1 MLQRGVIT
9 SMNINVIMIIV
20 IIAITITNVVM
31 ITIIITITITVT
43 FKNIY
48 IYSHNELNK
57 PSCYYCHQC
66 YSTQNQTQYSNTV
79 TVHFIRLD
87 TK

>member
-31 ITIIITITITVT
+31 ITIMITITITVT

-48 IYSHNELNK
+48 SYNELNK

>member
-9 SMNINVIMIIV
+9 SMNINVIMSTV

-31 ITIIITITITVT
+31 LTTIITIMVT

-48 IYSHNELNK
+48 IYIYIYIYLHNELNK

-66 YSTQNQTQYSNTV
+66 YSTQNQTQY
-79 TVHFIRLD
+79 
-87 TK
+87 

>member
-9 SMNINVIMIIV
+9 STNINVIMITV
-20 IIAITITNVVM
+20 IIAITIANVVM
-31 ITIIITITITVT
+31 ITIIIAITIANVVMITITITVT

-66 YSTQNQTQYSNTV
+66 YSTQNQTQY
-79 TVHFIRLD
+79 
-87 TK
+87 